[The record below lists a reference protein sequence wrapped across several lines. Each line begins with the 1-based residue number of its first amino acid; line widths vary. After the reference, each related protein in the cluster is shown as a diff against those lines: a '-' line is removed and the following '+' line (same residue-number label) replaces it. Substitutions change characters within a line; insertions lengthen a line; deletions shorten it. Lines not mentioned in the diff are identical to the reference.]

1 MPKAPITRLTGLD
14 IQPQSVVVNGLSTI
28 PNSKIHGLY
37 VPNLTTAQIVTLAT
51 KSPAELRNGAIV
63 YNTTTNTFQ
72 IYTSYITAAGITTS
86 AWLPLGIP
94 VMTAA
99 QGAFFEAANT
109 VPGQM
114 YILSDTN
121 IVRVYIAAWRS
132 IATA

>member
-1 MPKAPITRLTGLD
+1 MSKAPITRLTGLD
-14 IQPQSVVVNGLSTI
+14 IQPNINEPLHGFYI
-28 PNSKIHGLY
+28 PQ
-37 VPNLTTAQIVTLAT
+37 LTATQIIALGNT
-51 KSPAELRNGAIV
+51 SPLELRNGAIV

-99 QGAFFEAANT
+99 QGAFFEAVNT
-109 VPGQM
+109 IPGQM
-114 YILSDTN
+114 YIRSDTN
-121 IVRVYIAAWRS
+121 VVRVYIAAWRS